1 MPATRLLPWLLAT
14 AALTAIA
21 ACGPQ
26 GPQTPASVQAL
37 GKKASIANLMQERLR
52 GDLMEGRATEAPT
65 TYPARVRILP
75 YDYQSALQK
84 VDTLSQLEGLAAAL
98 RKHPELVREASV
110 LPEAYGDSIGA
121 SFDGLMKLNTTL
133 RADVFLLVSSRT
145 SFLPAR
151 EKGVSP
157 FDWFGRKSWWESH
170 ASLEALWV
178 EAPSGRYLPSI
189 QSAAKGGPDL
199 VEAEDETT
207 TGTAY
212 ALRKQV
218 EQAAFKRLADSLV
231 TQLKAE
237 QAAAAAKPKP
247 TPEPTAAPAA
257 SDAAEPEA
265 SGEAEATEAAEAEAS
280 SEAEASPAADATAS

>member
-1 MPATRLLPWLLAT
+1 MPATRLLPWLLVPAVL
-14 AALTAIA
+14 AAIA

-26 GPQTPASVQAL
+26 GPQLPASVQAL
-37 GKKASIANLMQERLR
+37 SKKPSIANLMQERLS
-52 GDLMEGRATEAPT
+52 GDLQKGRPSDAPS

-75 YDYQSALQK
+75 YDHQSALQK
-84 VDTLSQLEGLAAAL
+84 VDVLSQLEGLAATL
-98 RKHPELVREASV
+98 RKHPELAREVSV

-121 SFDGLMKLNTTL
+121 SFDGLMKLHTTL
-133 RADVFLLVSSRT
+133 RADVFLLISNHT
-145 SFLPAR
+145 TFLPAR

-157 FDWFGRKSWWESH
+157 FDWFGRKSWWEAH
-170 ASLEALWV
+170 ATIEALWI

-207 TGTAY
+207 TGSAY
-212 ALRKQV
+212 ALRRQV

-237 QAAAAAKPKP
+237 QAAVAAKATP

-265 SGEAEATEAAEAEAS
+265 ETDASGEAEATPAAEATGS
-280 SEAEASPAADATAS
+280 

>member
-1 MPATRLLPWLLAT
+1 MPATRHLPWLLAT
-14 AALTAIA
+14 AALAAIA

-26 GPQTPASVQAL
+26 GPQSPASVQAL

-52 GDLMEGRATEAPT
+52 GDLLEGRATEAPS

-75 YDYQSALQK
+75 YDHQSALQK
-84 VDTLSQLEGLAAAL
+84 VDVLSHLEGLAATL
-98 RKHPELVREASV
+98 RKHPELAREVSV

-133 RADVFLLVSSRT
+133 RADVFLLVSNRT
-145 SFLPAR
+145 TFLPAR

-157 FDWFGRKSWWESH
+157 FDWFGRKSWWEAH
-170 ASLEALWV
+170 ATIEALWV

-212 ALRKQV
+212 ALRRQV

-237 QAAAAAKPKP
+237 QAAVAARATPAPTAVPEAEATEAAK
-247 TPEPTAAPAA
+247 T
-257 SDAAEPEA
+257 EA
-265 SGEAEATEAAEAEAS
+265 SGEAEATPAAEA
-280 SEAEASPAADATAS
+280 TAS